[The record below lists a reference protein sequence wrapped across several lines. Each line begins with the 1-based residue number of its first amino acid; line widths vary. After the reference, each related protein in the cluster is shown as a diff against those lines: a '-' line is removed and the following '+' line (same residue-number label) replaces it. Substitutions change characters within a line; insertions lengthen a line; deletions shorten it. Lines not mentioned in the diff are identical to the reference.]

1 MNFGQALDSALIKN
15 YKTFKGRAC
24 RAEWFYFLLFSVGLT
39 ILISIIGGIVSVA
52 GLDVEYLATLSE
64 EQAAEYLLESPQF
77 EYIKWV
83 SIVVGLLLFLPSL
96 SVTVRRLQDLD
107 YSFYWAIPYFVTSA
121 LALII
126 SIDPLAELAQRL
138 GGAVNLVSIVYI
150 LVFLRKGSYGP
161 NRFGENPL
169 EENPKDTY

>member
-1 MNFGQALDSALIKN
+1 MCIRD
-15 YKTFKGRAC
+15 R
-24 RAEWFYFLLFSVGLT
+24 
-39 ILISIIGGIVSVA
+39 
-52 GLDVEYLATLSE
+52 DVEYLATLSE

-77 EYIKWV
+77 EYLKWI

-107 YSFYWAIPYFVTSA
+107 YSFYWAIPYFLTSA
-121 LALII
+121 VALII
-126 SIDPLAELAQRL
+126 SFDPLAELAQRL
-138 GGAVNLVSIVYI
+138 GGAVNLISIVYI
-150 LVFLRKGSYGP
+150 LVFLRKGSYGS